1 MNNLNQPINTKPS
14 LLARAWDFLR
24 HPHVRF
30 VALVLIHAVLFTLI
44 FFLSYSARYDF
55 TLPPAAFKLMLQAMP
70 FVVLTK
76 ILVFYFSAHFHGWW
90 RYVTFSDVM
99 PLLRASLLAM
109 FVVAFVDYFLLNHID
124 QIPRAVIVIDTLL
137 TILVIGGLRSV
148 WRLTDE
154 TFGTAFKNHQ
164 AKPALLVGTDH
175 LAGRLVGQINA
186 NPAMPYR
193 IKALIA
199 KTPNFP
205 KRFIA
210 GLPVVGSIDDVVEVA
225 KRHSID
231 TVLIPSG
238 TVTGPKMRDLM
249 NARDRLTVRILPRF
263 EDTIA
268 GSDEIP
274 LREIDIEDLLKRDPV
289 RLDTKRLSSFINR
302 RRVLVTGAGGS
313 IGSEICRQL
322 IEFAPAE
329 LILLGR
335 GENRIYAIHQEL
347 KNHCDEQ
354 EITLTPVI
362 GNITDEHWMDHVFKT
377 YQPELVF
384 HAAAHK
390 HVPLMEL
397 HAAEALRNNVLG
409 TNVVVNLADRYA
421 CSHFVMVSTDK
432 AVNPTSVMGASK
444 YLAERTVHA
453 ASQHS
458 TTKFCVV
465 RFGNVLGSAGSV
477 VPLFQKQIKA
487 GGPITV
493 TDPRMTRYFMSIPEA
508 SQLVLQAGCM
518 AAGGEIFVLDMGEP
532 VQIMQLAHD
541 LIELSGLPVGG
552 IDIEVTG
559 TREGEKLFEELYF
572 DDEQL
577 LPTEHDKVRAA
588 YQRPF
593 EETPIAT
600 ALDQIRQMIADGA
613 TNEQVKS
620 LVRQLVPEFHEHDS
634 KERVVS

>member
-1 MNNLNQPINTKPS
+1 MNTSNQPPSTKPAA
-14 LLARAWDFLR
+14 LTRAWDFLR

-30 VALVLIHAVLFTLI
+30 VALVLIHAVLFSLI
-44 FFLSYSARYDF
+44 FFTSYSARYDF
-55 TLPPAAFKLMLQAMP
+55 ALPAAATQLMLTAMP
-70 FVVLTK
+70 IVVATK
-76 ILVFYFSAHFHGWW
+76 ILVFYFSSHFHGWW

-109 FVVAFVDYFLLNHID
+109 FVVAFVDYFLVNHID

-225 KRHSID
+225 AKHNID

-238 TVTGPKMRDLM
+238 TVTGPKMRELM
-249 NARDRLTVRILPRF
+249 TARDRLTVRILPRF
-263 EDTIA
+263 EDTMA
-268 GSDEIP
+268 GADEIP
-274 LREIDIEDLLKRDPV
+274 LREINIEDLLKRDPV
-289 RLDTKRLSSFINR
+289 RLDTKRLSSFINQR
-302 RRVLVTGAGGS
+302 RILVTGAGGS

-322 IEFAPAE
+322 IEFAPSE

-335 GENRIYAIHQEL
+335 GENRIYSIHQEL
-347 KNHCDEQ
+347 QQQCFERK
-354 EITLTPVI
+354 IKLTPVI
-362 GNITDEHWMDHVFKT
+362 GNITDENRMDHVFKT
-377 YQPELVF
+377 YQPEIVF

-409 TNVVVNLADRYA
+409 TNVVVGLADRYA

-432 AVNPTSVMGASK
+432 AVNPTSMMGASK

-453 ASQHS
+453 ASQNSS
-458 TTKFCVV
+458 TKICVV

-518 AAGGEIFVLDMGEP
+518 SDGGEIFVLDMGEP

-541 LIELSGLPVGG
+541 LIELSGLPAGG
-552 IDIEVTG
+552 IDIQVTG
-559 TREGEKLFEELYF
+559 TRDGEKLYEELYF
-572 DDEQL
+572 DDEEL

-593 EETPIAT
+593 EETPIAV
-600 ALDQIRQMIADGA
+600 ALDQIRQSISAGA
-613 TNEQVKS
+613 SNDQIKG
-620 LVRQLVPEFHEHDS
+620 LVRELVPEFHDHLV
-634 KERVVS
+634 KERIVS